1 MYHDQGLVPFKT
13 LSFGAGVNYT
23 AGLAAVRT
31 SPDHGTAYDI
41 AGKGEADETS
51 FIKALFLAAD
61 IVHNR
66 SEYLDMHANSVER
79 RKQKA
84 LESET
89 GEDEV
94 ITDIIPEE

>member
-1 MYHDQGLVPFKT
+1 MYHDQGLIPFKT

-23 AGLAAVRT
+23 AGLASIRT

-41 AGKGEADETS
+41 AGKGEADES
-51 FIKALFLAAD
+51 SMIKALFLAAD
-61 IVHNR
+61 IVRNR
-66 SEYLDMHANSVER
+66 SEYLELRANSLER

-94 ITDIIPEE
+94 MEDAIPEE